1 MKLEGT
7 VVPAPGEHCAGAL
20 ADGGPHVAAVDRELA
35 DGSCSYYARIPPKT
49 LLRPREAVHQAVTT
63 GSP

>member
-1 MKLEGT
+1 MTDYDVIVMGAD
-7 VVPAPGEHCAGAL
+7 APGEHAC
-20 ADGGPHVAAVDRELA
+20 
-35 DGSCSYYARIPPKT
+35 IPAKT